1 MTLSYENINLSTD
14 QKFNCDIDISRLLDG
29 DLDKLFASDDNCK
42 RDIKAFQER
51 ITSEFGTMNDYNLSY
66 KLDTNTMITF
76 NKPRLD
82 IDTSKLGLYISRLLS
97 RDKKYD
103 SLKKECIIIL
113 NKNYGQE
120 IYKVVSGTNPLT
132 IEYLKPIS
140 REIKLFLTEL
150 YIKGLLKIFLSNG
163 IVNYVKN
170 NGDEFY
176 NKYKK
181 ALFDKIGSVDSIYT
195 KVSKLVG
202 YSTITFPTDGTAPEI
217 FYYGTPKKPTAFGT
231 TSGYINIAESAGY
244 MAYHQFLYDVLDIAF
259 NLGGEG
265 FLPPNY
271 FYNKDQYISIEP
283 VEIKLPTTMTGQ
295 KLEMKAEKI
304 NADSQSIIDTQYK
317 NEIEEQVNN
326 LKKKLADIGTDS
338 SIALKLSTD
347 INILKEKLN
356 KTPSVEEQ
364 AKMQEQIKL
373 LTDRLKIEN
382 EANKAKADSVE
393 KDLFDTKKQL
403 EEQIKIENAN
413 KQELKNTIDSLK
425 NELKSNTELNSNQKN
440 ALDSQISNLKAQ
452 LEQEELNDTEDKK
465 MLQSRFDLLKSELDQ
480 TKEAL
485 KAQENDSFMEKYG
498 ITVIIVISIIL
509 LLILALVG
517 YLIIKK

>member
-1 MTLSYENINLSTD
+1 MSLSYENINLSTD
-14 QKFNCDIDISRLLDG
+14 PKFNCDIDISRIVDS
-29 DLDKLFASDDNCK
+29 DMRKLFTSDDNCET
-42 RDIKAFQER
+42 DLKAFQEKVNAK
-51 ITSEFGTMNDYNLSY
+51 FGTMDDYRLSY
-66 KLDTNTMITF
+66 KISTNNIVTVH
-76 NKPRLD
+76 KPRLD
-82 IDTSKLGLYISRLLS
+82 IDTSKLELYISRLLS

-103 SLKKECIIIL
+103 NLKKECIIIL

-120 IYKVVSGTNPLT
+120 TYKIVSGTDPLI

-140 REIKLFLTEL
+140 REVKLFLTEL
-150 YIKGLLKIFLSNG
+150 YIKGLLKIFLSNV
-163 IVNYVKN
+163 IINYVKN
-170 NGDEFY
+170 KGDEFY

-181 ALFDKIGSVDSIYT
+181 ALFDRIGSVYSIYT
-195 KVSKLVG
+195 KISNLTG
-202 YSTITFPTDGTAPEI
+202 YSTMTVPTDGTNPEI
-217 FYYGTPKKPTAFGT
+217 LFYGTSKLQSVFGK
-231 TSGYINIAESAGY
+231 TSGYINIAENAGY
-244 MAYHQFLYDVLDIAF
+244 MGYHQFLYDVVDIAF
-259 NLGGEG
+259 NLGEDG

-271 FYNKDQYISIEP
+271 FYNKDQYISIQP
-283 VEIKLPTTMTGQ
+283 VEIKLPNTMTGQ
-295 KLEMKAEKI
+295 KLELKAEQI
-304 NADSQSIIDTQYK
+304 NTGAQAIIDTQYK
-317 NEIEEQVNN
+317 KEIEEQVNN
-326 LKKKLADIGTDS
+326 LKTKLADIGTDS

-356 KTPSVEEQ
+356 NTPSVEEQ
-364 AKMQEQIKL
+364 KKMQEQIEL

-382 EANKAKADSVE
+382 KANKAKADSIE
-393 KDLFDTKKQL
+393 IALIDTKKQL

-425 NELKSNTELNSNQKN
+425 NELKSNIELNSNEKD

-452 LEQEELNDTEDKK
+452 LEKEELNDTEDKK

-485 KAQENDSFMEKYG
+485 KAQENDTFMEKYG